1 MGPCLVWG
9 ENSSVS
15 LLIRQCQDYHPQKH
29 PEAVMEM
36 LPHSSVQPLTQAA
49 ERIILQHSCP
59 PQVNS
64 QTNIFKGPPGGICR
78 LLHVSRRLGCNWLV
92 YSEERMEHAT
102 ASCFAP
108 LEQIHRRSPL
118 LILISLCCSQHSL
131 LILLSR
137 SRSQPF
143 PALISKNKNKNMS
156 ENKCQ

>member
-36 LPHSSVQPLTQAA
+36 LPHSSVQPLTQALADLCAA
-49 ERIILQHSCP
+49 ERILLQHSCP

-64 QTNIFKGPPGGICR
+64 QTNTFKGPPGGICR

-92 YSEERMEHAT
+92 YSEERMESAT

-108 LEQIHRRSPL
+108 LEQFPSLDTHFPL
-118 LILISLCCSQHSL
+118 LLTTQSLDPPQPLSL
-131 LILLSR
+131 TAFSSLD
-137 SRSQPF
+137 F
-143 PALISKNKNKNMS
+143 
-156 ENKCQ
+156 